1 MITGS
6 LVALITPMKPK
17 SFDVDW
23 DCFEKLIKWHIFNK
37 TNAIV
42 VVGTTG
48 ESSTLSFSE
57 HKRVIERALEY
68 AEGEI
73 PIIAGTGANSTSEAI
88 ELTRSAADAGAD
100 ACLLVTP
107 YYNKP
112 SQNGLFEHYKLIANT
127 VDVDQILYNVP
138 SRTACDLLPETIHKL
153 SQLDNIVGVKEATG
167 DMDRLLYLK
176 KSCHPEFALY
186 SGDDLTACEFMLSGG
201 HGDISVTANIAPLL
215 MSEFCRAA
223 IEGKT
228 ELARKLNSKLEMLH
242 QVLFLESNPVPV
254 KWAASYLG
262 LVDNVLRLPLVPL
275 NAEKRVV
282 VEKELNKL
290 CLKGFAS

>member
-1 MITGS
+1 
-6 LVALITPMKPK
+6 
-17 SFDVDW
+17 
-23 DCFEKLIKWHIFNK
+23 
-37 TNAIV
+37 
-42 VVGTTG
+42 
-48 ESSTLSFSE
+48 
-57 HKRVIERALEY
+57 
-68 AEGEI
+68 
-73 PIIAGTGANSTSEAI
+73 
-88 ELTRSAADAGAD
+88 
-100 ACLLVTP
+100 
-107 YYNKP
+107 
-112 SQNGLFEHYKLIANT
+112 
-127 VDVDQILYNVP
+127 VDQILYNVP

-242 QVLFLESNPVPV
+242 QVLFLESNPKFEKNFNGVV
-254 KWAASYLG
+254 TEIDDLALEFDIKQ
-262 LVDNVLRLPLVPL
+262 L
-275 NAEKRVV
+275 N
-282 VEKELNKL
+282 
-290 CLKGFAS
+290 S

>member
-23 DCFEKLIKWHIFNK
+23 HCFEKLIKWHIFNK

-57 HKRVIERALEY
+57 HKKVIERALEY
-68 AEGEI
+68 AAGEI

-138 SRTACDLLPETIHKL
+138 SRTACSMAWFGSI
-153 SQLDNIVGVKEATG
+153 S
-167 DMDRLLYLK
+167 
-176 KSCHPEFALY
+176 FA
-186 SGDDLTACEFMLSGG
+186 SGG
-201 HGDISVTANIAPLL
+201 PVTVSCSCPAHACAPVFTSISR
-215 MSEFCRAA
+215 CR
-223 IEGKT
+223 T
-228 ELARKLNSKLEMLH
+228 VS
-242 QVLFLESNPVPV
+242 
-254 KWAASYLG
+254 
-262 LVDNVLRLPLVPL
+262 
-275 NAEKRVV
+275 
-282 VEKELNKL
+282 
-290 CLKGFAS
+290 